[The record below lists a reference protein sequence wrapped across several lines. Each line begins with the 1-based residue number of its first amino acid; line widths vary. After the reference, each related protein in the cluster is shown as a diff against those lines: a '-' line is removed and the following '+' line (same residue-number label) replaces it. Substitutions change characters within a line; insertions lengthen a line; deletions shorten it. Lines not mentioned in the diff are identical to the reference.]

1 MAVICRLTEGENRPK
16 QPAIQVV
23 TRLALRR
30 VEALPRRGLMPF
42 GRRDHGNCRFIRQ
55 KKET

>member
-1 MAVICRLTEGENRPK
+1 MAAICRLTEEENRPK

-30 VEALPRRGLMPF
+30 VEALPRRGLMLS
-42 GRRDHGNCRFIRQ
+42 GAGTMGIAG
-55 KKET
+55 